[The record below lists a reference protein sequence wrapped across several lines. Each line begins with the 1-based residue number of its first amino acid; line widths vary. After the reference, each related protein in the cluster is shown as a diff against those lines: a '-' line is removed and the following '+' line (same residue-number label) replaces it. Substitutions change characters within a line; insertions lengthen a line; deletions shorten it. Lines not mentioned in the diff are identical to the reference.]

1 MRISDWSS
9 DVCSSD
15 LLRLLIIAGD
25 EDVEFRL
32 QGLAARFGLVDLRLL
47 GGLDLLRRGREGVGA
62 GSGKTHVGDRDRL
75 CLRGGGNG
83 DDGRNRRAGDRQ
95 RRSNENFLHQ
105 NWVPTLNETRF
116 LSSPSS
122 LRRA

>member
-32 QGLAARFGLVDLRLL
+32 QGLAARFGLVDLRLI

-75 CLRGGGNG
+75 CLRGGGYG
-83 DDGRNRRAGDRQ
+83 DDGRNRQAGDRQ
-95 RRSNENFLHQ
+95 CRDEEEQTSELQILQRTAHAVLCSK
-105 NWVPTLNETRF
+105 
-116 LSSPSS
+116 
-122 LRRA
+122 

>member
-32 QGLAARFGLVDLRLL
+32 QGLAARFGLVDLRLI

-83 DDGRNRRAGDRQ
+83 DDGRNRKAGDRP
-95 RRSNENFLHQ
+95 RRSKEKFLQ
-105 NWVPTLNETRF
+105 QQRGRATRKEKGCEYE
-116 LSSPSS
+116 
-122 LRRA
+122 